1 MPELKDSIEEYGVL
15 MSVLVRSRPDG
26 GYEMV
31 FGHRRKYASE
41 LARK

>member
-31 FGHRRKYASE
+31 F
-41 LARK
+41 